1 MAIVTH
7 KCNCYYRLIYSDIG
21 LLSVWSPVQ
30 KFRVDRQYYFRE
42 TDSVILLK
50 KVKKILELHIAQI
63 SQWTLS
69 SKAPQNTR

>member
-1 MAIVTH
+1 MAIVTR

-42 TDSVILLK
+42 TDSVISTCI
-50 KVKKILELHIAQI
+50 VIYYNILQLI
-63 SQWTLS
+63 L
-69 SKAPQNTR
+69 